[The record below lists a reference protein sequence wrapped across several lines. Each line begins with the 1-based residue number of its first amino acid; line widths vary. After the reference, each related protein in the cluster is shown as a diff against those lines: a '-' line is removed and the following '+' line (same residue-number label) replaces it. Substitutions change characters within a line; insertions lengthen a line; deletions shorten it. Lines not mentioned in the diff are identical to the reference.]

1 MLLELWKMTLTI
13 KIDDRKR
20 KSLESIAA
28 RKGKK
33 VGEFVEEILDDYLYR
48 ENLSADEI
56 QNWMKLSEAS
66 FAEWDNE
73 EDAVYDKL

>member
-1 MLLELWKMTLTI
+1 MTLTI
-13 KIDDRKR
+13 EIDDRKR

-33 VGEFVEEILDDYLYR
+33 VGEFVTELLDDYLYR
-48 ENLSADEI
+48 ENLGEDEI
-56 QNWMKLSEAS
+56 QNWMKLSETS

-73 EDAVYDKL
+73 EDAAYDKL

>member
-1 MLLELWKMTLTI
+1 MTLTI
-13 KIDDRKR
+13 EIEDRKK

-33 VGEFVEEILDDYLYR
+33 IGEFVTEILDDFLFR
-48 ENLSADEI
+48 QISETDGTQNL
-56 QNWMKLSEAS
+56 MRLSEAS
-66 FAEWDNE
+66 FAEWNNE

>member
-1 MLLELWKMTLTI
+1 MTLTI
-13 KIDDRKR
+13 EIDDRKR

-48 ENLSADEI
+48 ENITDEEMRS
-56 QNWMKLSEAS
+56 WTKLSENS
-66 FAEWDNE
+66 FAEWENE
-73 EDAVYDKL
+73 EDAAYDKL